1 MERSERSR
9 QLAASPLGWMPGDPP
24 APGRRFRSR
33 RSMERW
39 VERQD
44 HRLDPTKERWHLIV
58 SGHVQ
63 GVGYRQAC
71 CEQARHMGLG
81 GWVRN
86 RSDGG
91 VELEAEGPHHR
102 LNELRL
108 WCERGPSRAVVLGV
122 AAAQVTPMGT
132 DWFEVLH

>member
-1 MERSERSR
+1 MDSAERSR
-9 QLAASPLGWMPGDPP
+9 QLAASPLGWLPGDPP
-24 APGRRFRSR
+24 APGRRSRSR
-33 RSMERW
+33 RSTERW

-44 HRLDPTKERWHLIV
+44 HRSGTSKERWHLIV
-58 SGHVQ
+58 SGQVH

-71 CEQARHMGLG
+71 CEQARRMGLG

-86 RSDGG
+86 RPDGT

-108 WCERGPSRAVVLGV
+108 WCERGSSRAVVLGV
-122 AAAQVTPMGT
+122 TTAQLTPMGT
-132 DWFEVLH
+132 DWFEMR

>member
-1 MERSERSR
+1 
-9 QLAASPLGWMPGDPP
+9 
-24 APGRRFRSR
+24 
-33 RSMERW
+33 
-39 VERQD
+39 
-44 HRLDPTKERWHLIV
+44 
-58 SGHVQ
+58 
-63 GVGYRQAC
+63 
-71 CEQARHMGLG
+71 MGLG

-91 VELEAEGPHHR
+91 VELEAEGSHHR